1 MLERLISAL
10 GVVVMMG
17 IAFLLC
23 PASLRKK
30 ANWRTIG
37 LGLVVLFVFALLVLR
52 TPVKYFF
59 VFANDAV
66 EILFGFSRQGAEFV
80 FGPLSDQSVWGR
92 VMTSTLGETGSQ
104 YAVIF
109 AFQVLPTIIF
119 FAAIMAVL
127 YYLRVMPFIINIMA
141 RFISK
146 FLGVSGAE
154 SFSTVSDIFVGQSE
168 APLVIR
174 PYIATL
180 TQSELMACMTAGFAT
195 TAGGVLAAYVAMLH
209 GYIPGIAGHLI
220 ACSVM
225 SAPASLV
232 IAKLMMPEAEEPKTI
247 GKSDIEIPT
256 TDANIVDAAARGTT
270 EGIRLA
276 ANIGA
281 MLISF
286 IAITAMVNFGLHK
299 LGTSLEQILSW
310 VFSPL
315 AWVMGIPMEDVSK
328 AATLL
333 GKKMVL
339 NEFVAYSDMGKELQ
353 ASGGA
358 WLTER
363 SRLILSYALCGFA
376 NFSSIGIQIG
386 GYSGLSPERRGDLSR
401 LGFRAM
407 IGGTLATCMVACI
420 AGILIG

>member
-37 LGLVVLFVFALLVLR
+37 LGVAVLLVFAILVLR
-52 TPVKYFF
+52 TPVKLLF
-59 VFANDAV
+59 VFANDAT
-66 EILFGFSRQGAEFV
+66 ETLFGFSKQGAEFI
-80 FGPLSDQSVWGR
+80 FGKLVTDTESYGI
-92 VMTSTLGETGSQ
+92 
-104 YAVIF
+104 IF

-209 GYIPGIAGHLI
+209 GFVPGIAGHLI

-225 SAPASLV
+225 AAPASLV
-232 IAKLMMPEAEEPKTI
+232 IAKLMMPEADEPKTM
-247 GKSDIEIPT
+247 GTSDIEIPT

-299 LGTSLEQILSW
+299 IGTSLEQILSW
-310 VFSPL
+310 LFSPL
-315 AWVMGIPMEDVSK
+315 AWVMGVPMEDVPK
-328 AATLL
+328 VATLL

-339 NEFVAYSDMGKELQ
+339 NEFVAYSDMGQQLQ
-353 ASGGA
+353 ATGGA

-386 GYSGLSPERRGDLSR
+386 GYSGLAPERRGDLSR

-407 IGGTLATCMVACI
+407 LGGTLATCMVACI
-420 AGILIG
+420 AGILL

>member
-1 MLERLISAL
+1 MERLISAF
-10 GVVVMMG
+10 GVIAMMG
-17 IAFLLC
+17 IAFLFC
-23 PASLRKK
+23 PARLRKK
-30 ANWRTIG
+30 VNWRTVG
-37 LGLVVLFVFALLVLR
+37 LGMAVLFGFAIIVLL

-59 VFANDAV
+59 VFANDAT
-66 EILFGFSRQGAEFV
+66 ETLFDFSKQGAKFV
-80 FGPLSDQSVWGR
+80 FGDLVTNTESFG
-92 VMTSTLGETGSQ
+92 
-104 YAVIF
+104 VIF

-174 PYIATL
+174 PYIASL

-209 GYIPGIAGHLI
+209 GFVPGIAGHLI

-225 SAPASLV
+225 AAPASLV
-232 IAKLMMPEAEEPKTI
+232 IAKLMMPEGEVPKTLGSSNI
-247 GKSDIEIPT
+247 DIPS
-256 TDANIVDAAARGTT
+256 TDANLVDAAARGTT

-276 ANIGA
+276 ANIAA

-286 IAITAMVNFGLHK
+286 LALTAMVNFGLNK
-299 LGTSLEQILSW
+299 IGFSLEQIFSW
-310 VFSPL
+310 IFSPL
-315 AWVMGIPMEDVSK
+315 AWLMGVPMEDVTK
-328 AATLL
+328 VGTLL

-339 NEFVAYSDMGKELQ
+339 NEFVAYSDMGRQLQ
-353 ASGGA
+353 ETGGA

-363 SRLILSYALCGFA
+363 GRLIASYALCGFA
-376 NFSSIGIQIG
+376 NFGSIGIQIG
-386 GYSGLSPERRGDLSR
+386 GYGGLAPERRGDLSR
-401 LGFRAM
+401 LGFKAM
-407 IGGTLATCMVACI
+407 IGGTLATCMVAAI
-420 AGILIG
+420 AGILL